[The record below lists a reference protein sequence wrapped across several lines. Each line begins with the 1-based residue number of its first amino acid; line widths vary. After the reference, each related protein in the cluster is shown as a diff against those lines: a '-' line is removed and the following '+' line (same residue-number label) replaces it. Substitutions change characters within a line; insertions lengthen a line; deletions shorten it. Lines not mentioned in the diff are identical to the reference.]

1 MRLKKFK
8 FKKVNSTNN
17 TAIRIIK
24 NSNFKFGMVTADTQL
39 SGKGQ
44 YGKKW
49 ISNKG
54 NLFVS
59 FFHEIKNINISL
71 STLTKINCLLV
82 KKTIEK
88 YYKKKIVF
96 KKPNDLLI
104 NKKKISGILQEIISV
119 SGNEFLIVGIGVN
132 LIKSPKIKNINRS
145 ISTLTKINCLLVK
158 KTIEKYYKKKIVFKK
173 PNDLLINKKKISG
186 ILQEIIS
193 VSGNKFLIV
202 GIGVNLIKSPK
213 IKNYPTTNLS
223 ELINKPINKINFENE
238 LKVLFVKNLSRMYK
252 INNKVNKK

>member
-24 NSNFKFGMVTADTQL
+24 NSNLKFGMVTADTQL

-59 FFHEIKNINISL
+59 FFHEIKDINISL

-132 LIKSPKIKNINRS
+132 LIKSPKIKN
-145 ISTLTKINCLLVK
+145 
-158 KTIEKYYKKKIVFKK
+158 
-173 PNDLLINKKKISG
+173 
-186 ILQEIIS
+186 
-193 VSGNKFLIV
+193 
-202 GIGVNLIKSPK
+202 
-213 IKNYPTTNLS
+213 YPTTNLS

-238 LKVLFVKNLSRMYK
+238 LKVIFVKNLSRMYK
-252 INNKVNKK
+252 INNKVNRK

>member
-1 MRLKKFK
+1 MRFKKFK

-24 NSNFKFGMVTADTQL
+24 NSNLKFGMVTADTQL

-59 FFHEIKNINISL
+59 FFHEMKNINISL

-96 KKPNDLLI
+96 KKPNDLLM
-104 NKKKISGILQEIISV
+104 KSV
-119 SGNEFLIVGIGVN
+119 HGV
-132 LIKSPKIKNINRS
+132 LIKQSGMQRLNGVMIEVLNLRF
-145 ISTLTKINCLLVK
+145 LL
-158 KTIEKYYKKKIVFKK
+158 KTMWDNV
-173 PNDLLINKKKISG
+173 
-186 ILQEIIS
+186 
-193 VSGNKFLIV
+193 
-202 GIGVNLIKSPK
+202 
-213 IKNYPTTNLS
+213 
-223 ELINKPINKINFENE
+223 
-238 LKVLFVKNLSRMYK
+238 
-252 INNKVNKK
+252 

>member
-1 MRLKKFK
+1 MRFKKFK

-24 NSNFKFGMVTADTQL
+24 SSNFKFGMISANTQS

-49 ISNKG
+49 ISYEG

-59 FFHEIKNINISL
+59 FFHELKNINISL

-82 KKTIEK
+82 KKT
-88 YYKKKIVF
+88 
-96 KKPNDLLI
+96 L
-104 NKKKISGILQEIISV
+104 
-119 SGNEFLIVGIGVN
+119 
-132 LIKSPKIKNINRS
+132 
-145 ISTLTKINCLLVK
+145 
-158 KTIEKYYKKKIVFKK
+158 EKYYKKKIVFKK

-202 GIGVNLIKSPK
+202 GIGVNLIKSPE

-238 LKVLFVKNLSRMYK
+238 LKVIFEKNLSRMYK
-252 INNKVNKK
+252 INNKVKRN

>member
-24 NSNFKFGMVTADTQL
+24 NSNLKFGMVTADTQL

-119 SGNEFLIVGIGVN
+119 SGN
-132 LIKSPKIKNINRS
+132 
-145 ISTLTKINCLLVK
+145 
-158 KTIEKYYKKKIVFKK
+158 
-173 PNDLLINKKKISG
+173 
-186 ILQEIIS
+186 
-193 VSGNKFLIV
+193 KFLIV

-223 ELINKPINKINFENE
+223 ELINKPINKINFEDK
-238 LKVLFVKNLSRMYK
+238 LKVIFVKNLSRMYK

>member
-1 MRLKKFK
+1 MRFKKFK

-44 YGKKW
+44 YGNKW

-88 YYKKKIVF
+88 YYKKKI
-96 KKPNDLLI
+96 I
-104 NKKKISGILQEIISV
+104 
-119 SGNEFLIVGIGVN
+119 
-132 LIKSPKIKNINRS
+132 
-145 ISTLTKINCLLVK
+145 
-158 KTIEKYYKKKIVFKK
+158 FKK

-202 GIGVNLIKSPK
+202 GIGVNLIKSPE
-213 IKNYPTTNLS
+213 IKNYLTTNLS

-238 LKVLFVKNLSRMYK
+238 LKVIFEKNLSRMYK

>member
-59 FFHEIKNINISL
+59 FFHELKNINISL
-71 STLTKINCLLV
+71 PSLTKINCLMV
-82 KKTIEK
+82 KKTLQK
-88 YYKKKIVF
+88 YYKKKIVL

-104 NKKKISGILQEIISV
+104 NKRKITGILQEI
-119 SGNEFLIVGIGVN
+119 
-132 LIKSPKIKNINRS
+132 
-145 ISTLTKINCLLVK
+145 T
-158 KTIEKYYKKKIVFKK
+158 
-173 PNDLLINKKKISG
+173 
-186 ILQEIIS
+186 S

-202 GIGVNLIKSPK
+202 GIGVNLIKGPK

-238 LKVLFVKNLSRMYK
+238 LKVIFVKNLSRMYK
-252 INNKVNKK
+252 INKKVNKK

>member
-1 MRLKKFK
+1 MISSKSYKVCVFCGSKSGNDESYLKIAFK
-8 FKKVNSTNN
+8 VGKELSEKKYT
-17 TAIRIIK
+17 IIYGGGK
-24 NSNFKFGMVTADTQL
+24 VGLMGALADGV
-39 SGKGQ
+39 S
-44 YGKKW
+44 
-49 ISNKG
+49 SNKG

-132 LIKSPKIKNINRS
+132 LIKSPKIKN
-145 ISTLTKINCLLVK
+145 
-158 KTIEKYYKKKIVFKK
+158 
-173 PNDLLINKKKISG
+173 
-186 ILQEIIS
+186 
-193 VSGNKFLIV
+193 
-202 GIGVNLIKSPK
+202 
-213 IKNYPTTNLS
+213 YPTTNLS

-238 LKVLFVKNLSRMYK
+238 LKVIFVKNLSRMYK